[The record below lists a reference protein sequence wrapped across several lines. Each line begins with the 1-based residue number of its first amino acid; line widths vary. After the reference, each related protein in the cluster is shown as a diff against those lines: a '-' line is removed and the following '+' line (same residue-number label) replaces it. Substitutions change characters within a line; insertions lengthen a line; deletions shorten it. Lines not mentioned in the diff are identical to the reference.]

1 MAEKG
6 EAGTLKRPSIAALFA
21 PELRKTTVITTLIF
35 AASYGIAFGAI
46 QQLPQII
53 GAQRIGTPAEAGH
66 VAVRAIAKESGAT
79 AMAAAKAAKNR
90 SPSPSAKCVKRP
102 ATPAIKRSRA

>member
-1 MAEKG
+1 MAEKARG
-6 EAGTLKRPSIAALFA
+6 RHAEAAEHRRALRAGAAQDYRHHDAHFRG
-21 PELRKTTVITTLIF
+21 ELRHRVWCDPT
-35 AASYGIAFGAI
+35 A
-46 QQLPQII
+46 PQII